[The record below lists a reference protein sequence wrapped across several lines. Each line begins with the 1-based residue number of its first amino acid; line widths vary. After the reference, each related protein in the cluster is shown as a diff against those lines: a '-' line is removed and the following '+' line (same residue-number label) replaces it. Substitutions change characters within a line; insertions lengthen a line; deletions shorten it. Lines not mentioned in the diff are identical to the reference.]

1 MRQDVVVIGAG
12 FAGLAAAVR
21 LAGVGARV
29 TVLERRGVLGGRAYS
44 FREPE
49 SGAVVDNGQH
59 LFMRCYD
66 ETLAFLRTL
75 GTDDR
80 IAFQPRLEVGM
91 LGEGGREARL
101 ACPGLPAPLHLLA
114 GLLGLRGVGLRDRLG
129 LVRAAARLAAAA
141 RDPHAAT
148 ALEDVTVA
156 AWLDR
161 LGQSAA
167 ARRAFWNPLT
177 LAVLNDAPE
186 VASVRWLVAVARRAF
201 LAGPRAGDLGFATC
215 GLSALYTEQA
225 RAYVEARGGSVRTH
239 AAAAALEVS
248 GDRVVA
254 VRLAPRARGTGE
266 RLPAGA
272 VVAAVPHHALPP
284 LLPAALA
291 TRPPFSDA
299 GRLAVSPI
307 VSCHLWYDRPVLG
320 RPFVGLLDGPLHW
333 LFDRG
338 THLTAVTSGAGALLD
353 RRPRDLA
360 EAAAREVARLVPAA
374 REARL
379 VRAHVIK
386 ERWATPS
393 LAPGAGALR
402 AGPRT
407 PLANLVLA
415 GDWTDTGLPGTIEG
429 AVQSGHA
436 AAALTAGAT
445 GAPAGPAR
453 ERSHV

>member
-1 MRQDVVVIGAG
+1 MRPDVVVIGAG

-21 LAGVGARV
+21 LAGLGARV

-49 SGAVVDNGQH
+49 SGALVDNGQH

-66 ETLAFLRTL
+66 ETLSFLRTL

-80 IAFQPRLEVGM
+80 IAFQPRLEVDM
-91 LGEGGREARL
+91 LGGGGREARL
-101 ACPGLPAPLHLLA
+101 ACPRLPAPLHLLA

-129 LVRAAARLAAAA
+129 LVRAGARLAAAA
-141 RDPHAAT
+141 RGPHSA

-225 RAYVEARGGSVRTH
+225 RAYVEARGGSVRTQ

-248 GDRVVA
+248 GDRVAA
-254 VRLAPRARGTGE
+254 VRLAPRARATGE
-266 RLPAGA
+266 RLPVGV
-272 VVAAVPHHALPP
+272 VVAAVPHQALPP

-291 TRPPFSDA
+291 ARPPFSDA
-299 GRLAVSPI
+299 ARLAVSPI

-338 THLTAVTSGAGALLD
+338 THLTAVTSGAGALVD

-360 EAAAREVARLVPAA
+360 DAAAREVARLLPAA

-379 VRAHVIK
+379 LRAHVIK

-436 AAALTAGAT
+436 AAALAAGA
-445 GAPAGPAR
+445 AGTATAR
-453 ERSHV
+453 ALERTHV